1 MVLLLFLDVLRKI
14 PIKYFR
20 DIFRVVE
27 YSSGDQIHLYAHY
40 DLGQGHLALPFVF
53 AGNYATSVICKNWF
67 VFVLMA
73 RKHNLQPIHLISIY
87 CISKPFSPLTWNLS
101 NNILFVRIEIWKTF
115 YPIMGADAWG
125 VIGVNSHIPNIFLN
139 AGLAMKGEVDSIE
152 ENQEHQNKKKMLWYG
167 RVNNKGNYSLMLE
180 ILKKMF
186 EAKPERSTIV
196 LKKNVQTVG
205 AKY

>member
-14 PIKYFR
+14 QIKYFK

-40 DLGQGHLALPFVF
+40 DLGQGHSALPFVF
-53 AGNYATSVICKNWF
+53 AGNYATSVICKNWL

-101 NNILFVRIEIWKTF
+101 NNILFVRIEI
-115 YPIMGADAWG
+115 
-125 VIGVNSHIPNIFLN
+125 
-139 AGLAMKGEVDSIE
+139 
-152 ENQEHQNKKKMLWYG
+152 
-167 RVNNKGNYSLMLE
+167 
-180 ILKKMF
+180 
-186 EAKPERSTIV
+186 
-196 LKKNVQTVG
+196 
-205 AKY
+205 